1 MPSSAP
7 LPQFFV
13 VIATLTRSHMIRGE
27 KLKTELLS
35 EAATPSIVT
44 GNFERS
50 DDRFCAFRIFPNELA
65 SWELLSIIVEGGIQI
80 VAPRENIKWASS

>member
-13 VIATLTRSHMIRGE
+13 VIATLTRSHMIRGA

-50 DDRFCAFRIFPNELA
+50 DDRFCAFRIFP
-65 SWELLSIIVEGGIQI
+65 
-80 VAPRENIKWASS
+80 K

>member
-13 VIATLTRSHMIRGE
+13 VIATLTRSDMIRGA

-50 DDRFCAFRIFPNELA
+50 DDRFCAFRIFP
-65 SWELLSIIVEGGIQI
+65 
-80 VAPRENIKWASS
+80 K